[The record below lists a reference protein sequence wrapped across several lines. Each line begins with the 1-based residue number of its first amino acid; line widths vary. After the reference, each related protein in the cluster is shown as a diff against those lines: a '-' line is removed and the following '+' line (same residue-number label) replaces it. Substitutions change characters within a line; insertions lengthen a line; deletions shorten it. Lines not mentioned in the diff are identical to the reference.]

1 MFVAKINTSFLDRFF
16 RPTRLVVHL
25 NSYDV
30 NPKTNTEFQ
39 MSKLMQY
46 FKKHV
51 KIDYPDD
58 WQTSKYLLAI
68 CYLLLLL
75 LLFSEFPFYFFI
87 SVMLFFIIGGFI
99 ANFVRFK

>member
-1 MFVAKINTSFLDRFF
+1 MFIVKVNNSFLARLF
-16 RPTRLVVHL
+16 RPTSLVVHL
-25 NSYDV
+25 NSSYV

-39 MSKLMQY
+39 MKALIQY

-58 WQTSKYLLAI
+58 WHFSKYLF
-68 CYLLLLL
+68 LLSFLIL
-75 LLFSEFPFYFFI
+75 LLFYSDFPFYFFI

-99 ANFVRFK
+99 ANFVKFK